1 MAPAVSK
8 FPIFAGIVRFV
19 RNQRK
24 DTLPPPRRSARPFGS
39 IVGQDE
45 SSKPLSPA
53 CGLMSYDVLYPGM
66 AFGNAGPSTIFASM
80 VFHCAWKAAMPSA
93 VIRSTKWA
101 GTRDGA
107 ITGNGAGAAGAA
119 GACAAAT
126 VMGTAPSTAHA
137 TSRRRS
143 FLSIVSPF
151 IVHQTVDIEPRRL

>member
-8 FPIFAGIVRFV
+8 LPIFAGIVRFV

-24 DTLPPPRRSARPFGS
+24 DILPPPRRSARPFGS

-80 VFHCAWKAAMPSA
+80 VFHCARNAAMPSA

-107 ITGNGAGAAGAA
+107 MTGSGAGATGAA
-119 GACAAAT
+119 GACAAAIVAI
-126 VMGTAPSTAHA
+126 VMGTAPTAHA

-143 FLSIVSPF
+143 FLSIVSPS
-151 IVHQTVDIEPRRL
+151 VVNHKL